1 MTDDVT
7 SFWEALRKKWPSPIP
22 PLHNIHLHDQ
32 LMLIEAINTILNIL
46 YKNSKGKQ

>member
-7 SFWEALRKKWPSPIP
+7 KFWDAARKKWPKPVP

-32 LMLIEAINTILNIL
+32 LMLIEAINTILTIL
-46 YKNSKGKQ
+46 HNNEGKQ

>member
-7 SFWEALRKKWPSPIP
+7 RFWDAVRKKWPQPVP

-32 LMLIEAINTILNIL
+32 LMLIEAINTILTIL
-46 YKNSKGKQ
+46 HNNEGKQ